1 MIARIP
7 IVFTIFSCARVKKL
21 LPPLGGD
28 WLSHAEGVTLA
39 CLWHGLPAVA
49 GTARR
54 AGLSAAGKSLSGKS
68 LWKKVAEV
76 DSAVRRRPTCHGGA
90 GGEDGRAMVDKKA
103 RSTPRKPVSRRA
115 DPAPSLRQALTRCR
129 CRFAGSGGSRTG
141 VQRNECAASSRR
153 SAWGTGGLVAFS
165 SRNQCEFAG
174 HD

>member
-1 MIARIP
+1 VIARIP

-68 LWKKVAEV
+68 LWKKVEEV
-76 DSAVRRRPTCHGGA
+76 DSAEGSDRHHG
-90 GGEDGRAMVDKKA
+90 VP
-103 RSTPRKPVSRRA
+103 STPPTAGLGMTRQ
-115 DPAPSLRQALTRCR
+115 PACVPDAHAIGIDAVRVPSCGGVPPTACRQ
-129 CRFAGSGGSRTG
+129 GSP
-141 VQRNECAASSRR
+141 
-153 SAWGTGGLVAFS
+153 
-165 SRNQCEFAG
+165 
-174 HD
+174 D